1 MTNLPQ
7 RLAEAKER
15 LSQAAQGC
23 LENRPGAAERA
34 DAAQAEVDALLRAS
48 ALHPHCPPGASGR
61 VPRMS
66 PCPTTNEE
74 THERSGSSKA
84 TIVRGRG
91 AVPQR

>member
-48 ALHPHCPPGASGR
+48 ALHPHCPPGASLFR
-61 VPRMS
+61 PADVS
-66 PCPTTNEE
+66 VSN
-74 THERSGSSKA
+74 HQ
-84 TIVRGRG
+84 RGN
-91 AVPQR
+91 A